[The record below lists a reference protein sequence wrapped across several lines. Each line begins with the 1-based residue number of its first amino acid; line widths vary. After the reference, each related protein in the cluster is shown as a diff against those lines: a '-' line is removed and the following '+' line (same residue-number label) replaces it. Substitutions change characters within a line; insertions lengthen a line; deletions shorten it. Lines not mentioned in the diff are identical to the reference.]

1 MAVRTYKVSAMY
13 PYKAILYRLSKYV
26 YNKLYGIILSL
37 NMSQFYINIQLY
49 YFLQLASNLFMTL
62 QDLVSVCCLL
72 IAKVILIM
80 PILEICLCYEYM

>member
-1 MAVRTYKVSAMY
+1 MY
-13 PYKAILYRLSKYV
+13 PYKALLNRLSKYV

-49 YFLQLASNLFMTL
+49 YFFQLASNLFMTL

>member
-1 MAVRTYKVSAMY
+1 MY

-26 YNKLYGIILSL
+26 YNILYGIILSL
-37 NMSQFYINIQLY
+37 NMSQFYVNIQLY
-49 YFLQLASNLFMTL
+49 YFFQLASNIFMTL

>member
-1 MAVRTYKVSAMY
+1 MY

-26 YNKLYGIILSL
+26 YNILYGIILSL